1 MAINKSFNRRTNTW
15 YAYET
20 NYVWDEARQKKVQK
34 RKCIG
39 KFDPETNQIVKN
51 GPRGRPQLTPEEIAW
66 NNVVAAAPAPVPS
79 VPEAK
84 LVILLKR
91 LEGLEILSNSILNEV
106 TAIKNEI
113 NELIKTSASSA
124 QEGK

>member
-84 LVILLKR
+84 LVIILKR